1 MVEKKKITCKAGQ
14 CWHAQCLHFAR
25 EGRTACRE
33 LSDSFPAPGIRGQTR
48 KLGAQSGL
56 IHRDCPG
63 QGWGSRRREGE
74 EGSSAP
80 SVSASPGL
88 PVHLWAPGA
97 GPTRG
102 ERKRLQ
108 REWDVALLPVRMMSP
123 TTTQCLLLPGA
134 LHSGS
139 PPRPHSNSHQ
149 PSTNRTLT
157 RHLMSSPDFTHP
169 RGLGCTPFRALS
181 SLTEV

>member
-63 QGWGSRRREGE
+63 QGWGSRRRDGE

-108 REWDVALLPVRMMSP
+108 REWDVALFACQNDVSNHHPVSAAAWGIAFRESAPPPLQLPP
-123 TTTQCLLLPGA
+123 AKHKQN
-134 LHSGS
+134 
-139 PPRPHSNSHQ
+139 PHQTPNV
-149 PSTNRTLT
+149 
-157 RHLMSSPDFTHP
+157 FT
-169 RGLGCTPFRALS
+169 
-181 SLTEV
+181 